1 MKPND
6 QKITRE
12 FCKGRTLIFYPRTE
26 EEAGFIQRRL
36 FELGCVWCNDRAV
49 VQNVKDCVSHG
60 IFLDAG
66 KIYYDG
72 GNTAAGRNALL
83 CTSAQFDQGA
93 APELTPEEQ
102 KSLREEFNALAAL
115 VKDMAKKVDALYDE
129 VMPKKL
135 DKPTLKGPDQAS

>member
-36 FELGCVWCNDRAV
+36 FELGCGWCNDRAV

-83 CTSAQFDQGA
+83 CTSAQFDENYLP
-93 APELTPEEQ
+93 PEQVFIWEQ
-102 KSLREEFNALAAL
+102 FNQLAARIEEIN
-115 VKDMAKKVDALYDE
+115 KKVDAIYKELQ
-129 VMPKKL
+129 PAKL
-135 DKPTLKGPDQAS
+135 DKQVLKKPGQDQAP